1 MHVHAVNHFFVMHPL
16 PFYQYVD
23 VKIPRKVEYFSN
35 RSVRSINCG
44 STWSM
49 AVTKSGTLFTWGYGS
64 GGWLGLHPPIYIR
77 CTEKDRLLCLPPSH
91 DSVYS
96 CCFDSNFDV
105 LIPQQVML
113 APDVAVVSTSAGD
126 GHMIVIVQPASLK
139 RSSIEPP
146 VATFERF
153 PTGRLVSSKY
163 DSKDNDSTSIV
174 DDKST
179 LIFRC
184 CRHKNIPEL
193 MRLISGGV
201 DVDAQDSTGN
211 TPLIVACQNG
221 HMVVC
226 KVLIQHG
233 ASVTACNYSG
243 NTALHY
249 CFNYGYDD
257 IGKYLIGCGADEFHV
272 NGEGLTCYEGLTH
285 SDLDLI

>member
-1 MHVHAVNHFFVMHPL
+1 MYPFL
-16 PFYQYVD
+16 FYQFVD
-23 VKIPRKVEYFSN
+23 VRIPRKVEYFSN

-49 AVTKSGTLFTWGYGS
+49 AVTKSGTLFTWGYGG
-64 GGWLGLHPPIYIR
+64 GGWLGLNPPIFIR
-77 CTEKDRLLCLPPSH
+77 CTEKDRVLCLPPSH

-96 CCFDSNFDV
+96 RCFDSNFDV

-113 APDVAVVSTSAGD
+113 PPNLTVVSTSAGD
-126 GHMIVIVQPASLK
+126 GHMVVIVQPASLK
-139 RSSIEPP
+139 HSSVVEPP
-146 VATFERF
+146 ASMQQVTTSERF

-163 DSKDNDSTSIV
+163 DSKDNDSLPTV
-174 DDKST
+174 DNKSA
-179 LIFRC
+179 LIFSC

-193 MRLISGGV
+193 MRLICRGV
-201 DVDAQDSTGN
+201 DVNAQDSAGN

-226 KVLIQHG
+226 KVLVQHG
-233 ASVTACNYSG
+233 ANVMSCNNNG

-257 IGKYLIGCGADEFHV
+257 IGKYLILCGADEFHV

>member
-1 MHVHAVNHFFVMHPL
+1 MHSFPFF
-16 PFYQYVD
+16 QYID
-23 VKIPRKVEYFSN
+23 VRIPRKVEYFSN

-44 STWSM
+44 SSWSM
-49 AVTKSGTLFTWGYGS
+49 AVTKSGTLFTWGYGG
-64 GGWLGLHPPIYIR
+64 GGWLGLRPPIYIR
-77 CTEKDRLLCLPPSH
+77 CTEKDRIIGLPPSY

-96 CCFDSNFDV
+96 RCFDSDFDV

-113 APDVAVVSTSAGD
+113 ASDVTVVSASAGD
-126 GHMIVIVQPASLK
+126 GHMVVIVQSATVK
-139 RSSIEPP
+139 HSSIEPS
-146 VATFERF
+146 VSMQQVTASERF

-163 DSKDNDSTSIV
+163 DAKDNDSMSTV

-179 LIFRC
+179 LIFSC

-193 MRLISGGV
+193 MRLISNGI
-201 DVDAQDSTGN
+201 DVNAQDSAGN
-211 TPLIVACQNG
+211 TPLIVGCQNG
-221 HMVVC
+221 HMIVC
-226 KVLIQHG
+226 RVLVQHG
-233 ASVTACNYSG
+233 ASVTSCNNNG

-257 IGKYLIGCGADEFHV
+257 IGKYLISCGADEFHV